1 VSRGL
6 ISLARSLTVN
16 VLGSWLVYAVAERL
30 FPSPSMVPLWAS
42 VVVPTADLI
51 WELWK
56 RRAVDA
62 VAVITLSQLA
72 ASILISL
79 FAGTPHGAL
88 VGHAFQAAALGL
100 VFAASIALGRPLMV
114 PLARQ
119 AMAGDDPV
127 RRGKFDQAL
136 AELPGLRRR
145 LALMSLVWA
154 VALCAETGVRL
165 VILQHAEPATY
176 LLIAGILG
184 WAVPSVL
191 AVGSIRYGRWIA
203 SRMRSQASL
212 DASRAAA

>member
-1 VSRGL
+1 MSRGQLSL
-6 ISLARSLTVN
+6 IRSLVVN
-16 VLGSWLVYAVAERL
+16 VLGAWLVYAAAERL

-42 VVVPTADLI
+42 VVVPTADLV
-51 WELWK
+51 WELRK
-56 RRAVDA
+56 RRAIDA

-79 FAGTPHGAL
+79 VAASPRGAL

-127 RRGKFDQAL
+127 RRGKFDQSL
-136 AELPGLRRR
+136 AELPGLRRQ
-145 LALMSLVWA
+145 LTLMSLVWA

-165 VILQHAEPATY
+165 VILRYTAPATY
-176 LLIAGILG
+176 LLVAGILG
-184 WAVPSVL
+184 WAVPCVL
-191 AVGSIRYGRWIA
+191 AVASIRYGRWIA
-203 SRMRSQASL
+203 SRMRGQAPP
-212 DASRAAA
+212 DANRAAA